1 MTARK
6 NPPHHLGLSISPWM
20 IISAAGMLLII
31 VLALAASNYNREKD
45 YMADILLEKG
55 AALIT
60 SFEAGARTGMRH
72 MGWGG
77 TQVQNLLEEMA
88 KHPDVLYLMVVDK
101 KGRIL
106 AHNNP
111 QLVNGQVG
119 NWFDLNQLDPTQ
131 TAKWRLSRTPDDRP
145 AFEVY
150 KYFNPISPFPG
161 RGGAA
166 PSRRMMGGMMRG
178 NGQSWCAPGN
188 YIQDRQIIFIGF
200 DRTPFIQA
208 RQEDLRNTGIIL
220 AVLILLA
227 CAGAVSLYV
236 TRNYRAARRR
246 LQDASAVSGEV
257 IANLPVGL
265 LVLDEQNRI
274 VLQNASAQAMTG
286 QSEDDVR
293 GQPANRV
300 LPEALSR
307 LIPTQGQD
315 YPVIEQD
322 VECRFQGQA
331 SIAVSVSAA
340 RIINAAGEFIGSLMI
355 LRDLTEIKALQQEV
369 QRKEKL
375 AALGGLAA
383 GIAHEIRNPLS
394 SVKGMA
400 TYFKNRLASD
410 PEARE
415 AAEVM
420 VRETNRLNRVINEL
434 LEFARPSKINPS
446 PTEINTVVQ
455 HSIRLIK
462 PDLETRDISL
472 NLHLN
477 PDLPAVH
484 LDSDRFIQCLLNLY
498 LNSIQAMDQAGSLTV
513 ITREGQGD
521 GVEIEIKDNGQGMS
535 QEHVPHIFDPYFTT
549 KASGTGLGLAIVHKI
564 VENHQG
570 RITVQ
575 STLGEGT
582 AFIIWLPT
590 SLSADDA

>member
-1 MTARK
+1 MTARQ
-6 NPPHHLGLSISPWM
+6 NPFPRLGLSISPWM
-20 IISAAGMLLII
+20 IIGAAGVLLIV

-77 TQVQNLLEEMA
+77 SQVQNLLEEMA

-101 KGRIL
+101 QGRIL
-106 AHNNP
+106 AHNDP
-111 QLVNGQVG
+111 QLVNAQVG
-119 NWFDLNQLDPTQ
+119 DWFDLNQLDPTQ
-131 TAKWRLSRTPDDRP
+131 TAKWRLTWTPDDRP
-145 AFEVY
+145 TFEVY
-150 KYFNPISPFPG
+150 KYFNPISSFSG

-220 AVLILLA
+220 AVLVLLG
-227 CAGAVSLYV
+227 CAGVVSMYV
-236 TRNYRAARRR
+236 TRNYRATRRR
-246 LQDASAVSGEV
+246 LQDASAVSQEV

-265 LVLDEQNRI
+265 LVLDEQNR
-274 VLQNASAQAMTG
+274 VVMQNTAAEAMTG
-286 QSEDDVR
+286 QTAAGIR
-293 GQPANRV
+293 GRPAPQV
-300 LPEALSR
+300 LPPALSQ
-307 LIPTQGQD
+307 LIPTPD
-315 YPVIEQD
+315 SESRIIEQE
-322 VECRFQGQA
+322 VKLEAKERGP
-331 SIAVSVSAA
+331 IALSVSAA
-340 RIINAAGEFIGSLMI
+340 RIINAAGEFIGSLII
-355 LRDLTEIKALQQEV
+355 LRDLTEIKALQDEV

-400 TYFKNRLASD
+400 TYFKNKLASD

-420 VRETNRLNRVINEL
+420 VSETNRLNRVISEL
-434 LEFARPSKINPS
+434 LEFARPS
-446 PTEINTVVQ
+446 EIHPVDTNLNTVIE
-455 HSIRLIK
+455 HSLRLIK
-462 PDLETRDISL
+462 PDLETRDLIL
-472 NLHLN
+472 DLHLD
-477 PDLPAVH
+477 PDLPKVS
-484 LDSDRFIQCLLNLY
+484 LDTDRFIQSLLNLY
-498 LNSIQAMDQAGSLTV
+498 LNGIQAMDRSGRLSV
-513 ITREGQGD
+513 NTRPAQD
-521 GVEIEIKDNGQGMS
+521 GVEIEVRDNGPGIS
-535 QEHVPHIFDPYFTT
+535 QEHVQHIFDPYFTT
-549 KASGTGLGLAIVHKI
+549 KTAGTGLGLAIVHKI

-570 RITVQ
+570 RITVR
-575 STLGEGT
+575 STPEEGT
-582 AFIIWLPT
+582 AFVIWLPA
-590 SLSADDA
+590 SLSANVA

>member
-1 MTARK
+1 MSMRQH
-6 NPPHHLGLSISPWM
+6 PHLGLSISPWM
-20 IISAAGMLLII
+20 IISGAGMLFII

-101 KGRIL
+101 QGRIL

-119 NWFDLNQLDPTQ
+119 DWFDLNQLDPTQ
-131 TAKWRLSRTPDDRP
+131 TAKWRLARTPDDRP

-150 KYFNPISPFPG
+150 KYFNPISLFSG

-166 PSRRMMGGMMRG
+166 PFRRMMGGMMRG

-200 DRTPFIQA
+200 DRTPFIEA
-208 RQEDLRNTGIIL
+208 RQEDLRNTAIIM
-220 AVLILLA
+220 AVLLLLGG
-227 CAGAVSLYV
+227 AGVVSMYA
-236 TRNYRAARRR
+236 TRSYRAARRR
-246 LQDASAVSGEV
+246 LLDASAVSREV
-257 IANLPVGL
+257 IANLPDGL

-274 VLQNASAQAMTG
+274 VLQNSAAEAMTG
-286 QSEDDVR
+286 HLEADIR
-293 GQPANRV
+293 GQPVDHV
-300 LPEALSR
+300 LPAALKR
-307 LIPTQGQD
+307 LLPHPGQED
-315 YPVIEQD
+315 RVVERE
-322 VECRFQGQA
+322 VECTFQNQEP
-331 SIAVSVSAA
+331 ITLSVSAA
-340 RIINAAGEFIGSLMI
+340 RIVNAAGEFIGSLVMF
-355 LRDLTEIKALQQEV
+355 RDLTEIKALQQEV

-400 TYFKNRLASD
+400 TYFKTRLASD

-420 VRETNRLNRVINEL
+420 VSETNRLNRVINEL
-434 LEFARPSKINPS
+434 LEFARPSNISPV
-446 PTEINTVVQ
+446 PTEINTVIE
-455 HSIRLIK
+455 HSVRLISA
-462 PDLETRDISL
+462 DLEAHDISL
-472 NLHLN
+472 DLHLD
-477 PDLPAVH
+477 PDLPSVD
-484 LDSDRFIQCLLNLY
+484 LDPDRFIQCLLNLY
-498 LNSIQAMDQAGSLTV
+498 LNAIQAMGRGGRLTV
-513 ITREGQGD
+513 ATRRVQDEW
-521 GVEIEIKDNGQGMS
+521 VEIEVSDRGAGISEEDV
-535 QEHVPHIFDPYFTT
+535 HHIFDPYFTT

-564 VENHQG
+564 VDNHQG

-575 STLGEGT
+575 SNLGKGT

>member
-1 MTARK
+1 MTVRH
-6 NPPHHLGLSISPWM
+6 NPPSHLGLSISPWM
-20 IISAAGMLLII
+20 IISAAGALFIV

-77 TQVQNLLEEMA
+77 SQVQNLLEEMA

-101 KGRIL
+101 QGRVL
-106 AHNNP
+106 AHNDP
-111 QLVNGQVG
+111 QLVNAQVG
-119 NWFDLNQLDPTQ
+119 DWFDLNQLHPTQ
-131 TAKWRLSRTPDDRP
+131 TAKWRLTRTPDHRP

-150 KYFNPISPFPG
+150 KYFNPMSPFPG

-220 AVLILLA
+220 AVLVLLA
-227 CAGAVSLYV
+227 CAGVVSMYV
-236 TRNYRAARRR
+236 TRNYRATRRR
-246 LQDASAVSGEV
+246 LQDASAVSQEV

-274 VLQNASAQAMTG
+274 VMQNSAAEAMTG
-286 QSEDDVR
+286 QTEADIR
-293 GQPANRV
+293 GRHAPEV
-300 LPEALSR
+300 LPQSLSQ
-307 LIPTQGQD
+307 LIPFSGGENRI
-315 YPVIEQD
+315 IEQ
-322 VECRFQGQA
+322 EIKSQPKGREP
-331 SIAVSVSAA
+331 IAVSVSAA

-355 LRDLTEIKALQQEV
+355 LRDLSEIKALQDEV

-400 TYFKNRLASD
+400 TYFKNKLASD

-420 VRETNRLNRVINEL
+420 VSETNRLNRVINEL
-434 LEFARPSKINPS
+434 LEFARPS
-446 PTEINTVVQ
+446 EIHPVDTNLNTVIE

-462 PDLETRDISL
+462 PDLEARDISL
-472 NLHLN
+472 HLHLD
-477 PDLPAVH
+477 PDLPNVF
-484 LDSDRFIQCLLNLY
+484 LDVDRFIQCLLNLY
-498 LNSIQAMDQAGSLTV
+498 LNGIQAMKGSGRLSVT
-513 ITREGQGD
+513 TRPAPD
-521 GVEIEIKDNGQGMS
+521 GVEIEVRDNGPGIA
-535 QEHVPHIFDPYFTT
+535 QENVKHIFDPYFTT
-549 KASGTGLGLAIVHKI
+549 KAAGTGLGLAIVHKI

-570 RITVQ
+570 RITVH
-575 STLGEGT
+575 STPGQGT
-582 AFIIWLPT
+582 AFVIWLKRNH
-590 SLSADDA
+590 S

>member
-1 MTARK
+1 
-6 NPPHHLGLSISPWM
+6 M

-322 VECRFQGQA
+322 VECRFQGQE